1 MLNEIPYAD
10 GLVLSG
16 KADDEIVADVESHFR
31 VAHPGLA
38 ELITRDQIMVTVR
51 EARFALR
58 ANGAGTSPLLI
69 GPCPFDRWAVAR
81 GRLEMGRDIHGSR
94 PST

>member
-1 MLNEIPYAD
+1 VLSEIPYED

-16 KADDEIVADVESHFR
+16 KADDDIVVDVEAHIRES
-31 VAHPGLA
+31 HPGLA
-38 ELITRDQIMVTVR
+38 ELITRDQILVTVR

-69 GPCPFDRWAVAR
+69 GRCPFDRWAVDR
-81 GRLEMGRDIHGSR
+81 GRRWHATYHQEVQR
-94 PST
+94 